1 MSVSLVMP
9 SLGESVIEGTVT
21 KWLVREGDTVARE
34 QPVVSVATDKADSDV
49 PATQSGRISK
59 ILAAEGSTVKVG
71 EPLCEI
77 DVTGATVSEMPPPPV
92 SEPPATSR
100 SEPPPPRPGVSKRR
114 SVPPPSRVPQE
125 LKPASEPEEPT
136 GDNGSGRGR
145 SSPVVRKLALEHG
158 VDLDRVQGSGARGRV
173 TPEDVIKAAERS
185 VEREELPAPEPAP
198 LPVARIATTPAV
210 GLPVSTSPLAAGA
223 SQELAA
229 LLSTGVKFPVPNS
242 GYGSYR
248 VPSYRPKEGDQVVPF
263 SRRRRLTADHMVYSK
278 LTAPHVV
285 TVAEVDL
292 FKTSKLREA
301 NKDRY
306 KKEGTSLTMLAF
318 VCAAIVRALREFP
331 GINSRVLDDSYVI
344 LKDINLGVAVDAPDG
359 LVVPNI
365 KRADALSLRGLAAAI
380 DDVAAR
386 AKSGKITADDLAGC
400 SFSVSNPGIRGNLFG
415 GAIIAQ
421 PNAGILRMGEIQKR
435 VVVVDVEGQDTMAIH
450 PVMYLALSY
459 DHRIIDGVLGNSF
472 LYRVAEILEKGEFEV

>member
-1 MSVSLVMP
+1 MP
-9 SLGESVIEGTVT
+9 AS
-21 KWLVREGDTVARE
+21 
-34 QPVVSVATDKADSDV
+34 
-49 PATQSGRISK
+49 
-59 ILAAEGSTVKVG
+59 
-71 EPLCEI
+71 
-77 DVTGATVSEMPPPPV
+77 
-92 SEPPATSR
+92 SR
-100 SEPPPPRPGVSKRR
+100 SEPPPPRPGISKRR
-114 SVPPPSRVPQE
+114 SVPPPARVPE
-125 LKPASEPEEPT
+125 MPVLSSEPPDAS

-158 VDLDRVQGSGARGRV
+158 VDLDHVQGSGTRGRV
-173 TPEDVIKAAERS
+173 TKEDVIKAAEAPVAPQPPAIAAPS
-185 VEREELPAPEPAP
+185 GAISPLPAN
-198 LPVARIATTPAV
+198 
-210 GLPVSTSPLAAGA
+210 A

-248 VPSYRPKEGDQVVPF
+248 VPPYRAKEGDQVVPF

-292 FKTSKLREA
+292 FKTAKLREA

-306 KKEGTSLTMLAF
+306 KKEGASLTMLSF
-318 VCAAIVRALREFP
+318 VCAATVRGLREFP
-331 GINSRVLDDSYVI
+331 QLNSRVLDDSYVV

-365 KRADALSLRGLAAAI
+365 KRADGLSLRGLAKAI

-386 AKSGKITADDLAGC
+386 AKGGKITADDLAGC

-435 VVVVDVEGQDTMAIH
+435 VVVIDVEGQDTMAIH

-459 DHRIIDGVLGNSF
+459 DHRIVDGVLGNSF

>member
-1 MSVSLVMP
+1 MP

-49 PATQSGRISK
+49 PAMQGGRIVK

-77 DVTGATVSEMPPPPV
+77 DVSASAPLPGPPPIAPAPPQR
-92 SEPPATSR
+92 EPESTSASSR
-100 SEPPPPRPGVSKRR
+100 SEPPPPRPGISKRP
-114 SVPPPSRVPQE
+114 VPPPARVPQE
-125 LKPASEPEEPT
+125 PALPEPGEAT

-158 VDLDRVQGSGARGRV
+158 VDLDRVQGSGTRGRV
-173 TPEDVIKAAERS
+173 TKEDVIKAAE
-185 VEREELPAPEPAP
+185 VAQPETAPSPPTGGSRAGEIPVAPP
-198 LPVARIATTPAV
+198 LP
-210 GLPVSTSPLAAGA
+210 SGA

-248 VPSYRPKEGDQVVPF
+248 VPPYRPKEGDQVVPF

-292 FKTSKLREA
+292 FKTAKLREA

-306 KKEGTSLTMLAF
+306 KKEGASLTMLSF
-318 VCAAIVRALREFP
+318 VCAATVRALREFP
-331 GINSRVLDDSYVI
+331 ALNSRVLDDSYVV
-344 LKDINLGVAVDAPDG
+344 LSDINLGVAVDAPDG

-365 KRADALSLRGLAAAI
+365 KRADGLSLRGLAKAI

-386 AKSGKITADDLAGC
+386 AKGGKITADDLAGC

-459 DHRIIDGVLGNSF
+459 DHRIVDGVLGNSF
-472 LYRVAEILEKGEFEV
+472 LYRVVEILEKGEFEV

>member
-49 PATQSGRISK
+49 PAMQGGRIVK

-71 EPLCEI
+71 DPLCEI
-77 DVTGATVSEMPPPPV
+77 DVSASPVTASPGVIASAPPV
-92 SEPPATSR
+92 EPDPAPASSR
-100 SEPPPPRPGVSKRR
+100 SEPPPPRPGISKRR
-114 SVPPPSRVPQE
+114 SVPPPGGV
-125 LKPASEPEEPT
+125 PEEPSPDAEPEDAS
-136 GDNGSGRGR
+136 GDNGSGRAR

-158 VDLDRVQGSGARGRV
+158 VDLDRLQGSGTRGRV
-173 TPEDVIKAAERS
+173 TKEDVIKAAEPPS
-185 VEREELPAPEPAP
+185 PAGTTATSSGNAASPAAVLTTSSALP
-198 LPVARIATTPAV
+198 
-210 GLPVSTSPLAAGA
+210 AGA

-229 LLSTGVKFPVPNS
+229 LLSTGVKFPVPNT

-248 VPSYRPKEGDQVVPF
+248 VPAYRPKEGDQVVPF

-278 LTAPHVV
+278 LSAPHVV

-306 KKEGTSLTMLAF
+306 KKEGASLTMLSF
-318 VCAAIVRALREFP
+318 VCAATVRALREFP
-331 GINSRVLDDSYVI
+331 GLNSRVLDDSFVV

-365 KRADALSLRGLAAAI
+365 KRADGLSLRGLAKAI

-386 AKSGKITADDLAGC
+386 AKGGKITADDLAGC

-459 DHRIIDGVLGNSF
+459 DHRIVDGVLGNSF